1 MVVNMKTPGLS
12 RRTFLKL
19 GAAGAAGLA
28 ALPVIPAFAK
38 SSSVEEFPVGDL
50 LGRNCSGGK
59 IEMRSRP
66 SFSAPSVGTFYED
79 AVFPWLREVVG
90 EAPAGRYSRRWVETP
105 QGYLYAPVIQPV
117 RNLPNQVVTEL
128 PSSGL
133 GKGMWVEVTVP
144 YLETFMERG
153 PSSPWMKESVRPRLY
168 YGQVIWVD
176 DVNTNSDGVPLY
188 RVNEL
193 YGSYGD
199 IYWCEASGMRP
210 LTADEIAPINP
221 DVADKRVVVDLNHQT
236 LSCYEGNNEV
246 YFCRISSGAKFNA
259 SGEAVD
265 KWSTPPGPHPIWR
278 KLISIH
284 MSGGTTGGG
293 WDIAGV
299 GWTSLFAGT
308 GVAIHSCFWHND
320 YGTPR
325 SNGCVNARP
334 EDSKW
339 IFRWT
344 TPHVSLD
351 PGDQTVSM
359 PGGTIVDVVEKL
371 Y

>member
-1 MVVNMKTPGLS
+1 MVIKMSNQQLS
-12 RRTFLKL
+12 RREFLKL
-19 GAAGAAGLA
+19 GSTSLLGLSIVPLISNRHGQQLTA
-28 ALPVIPAFAK
+28 
-38 SSSVEEFPVGDL
+38 EFPAGDL

-66 SFSAPSVGTFYED
+66 SFSAPVVGTFYED
-79 AVFPWLREVVG
+79 SIFTWLREVVG
-90 EAPAGRYSRRWVETP
+90 EAPAGRYSKRWVETP
-105 QGYLYAPVIQPV
+105 DGYLYAPVVQPV
-117 RNLPNQVVTEL
+117 RNLPNQPVTEL
-128 PSSGL
+128 PTSGL
-133 GKGMWVEVTVP
+133 GRGMWVEVTVP
-144 YLETFMERG
+144 YVDIFIERG
-153 PSSPWMKESVRPRLY
+153 PASPWLKESIRPRLY

-176 DVNTNSDGVPLY
+176 DVTTNSDGVALY

-199 IYWCEASGMRP
+199 IYWCEASAFRP
-210 LTADEIAPINP
+210 ISEEEIAPINP

-236 LSCYEGNNEV
+236 LSCFEGNTEV

-259 SGEAVD
+259 SGQAVD

-334 EDSKW
+334 EDAKW
-339 IFRWT
+339 VFRWT

>member
-1 MVVNMKTPGLS
+1 MVIKMSNQQLS
-12 RRTFLKL
+12 RREFLKL
-19 GAAGAAGLA
+19 GSTSLLGLSIVPLISNRHGQQLTA
-28 ALPVIPAFAK
+28 
-38 SSSVEEFPVGDL
+38 EFPAGDL

-66 SFSAPSVGTFYED
+66 SFSAPVVGTFYED
-79 AVFPWLREVVG
+79 SIFTWLREVVG
-90 EAPAGRYSRRWVETP
+90 EAPAGRYSKRWVETP
-105 QGYLYAPVIQPV
+105 DGYLYAPVVQPV
-117 RNLPNQVVTEL
+117 RNLPNQPVTEL
-128 PSSGL
+128 PTSGL
-133 GKGMWVEVTVP
+133 GRGMWVEVTVP
-144 YLETFMERG
+144 YVDIFIERG
-153 PSSPWMKESVRPRLY
+153 PASPWLKESIRPCLY

-176 DVNTNSDGVPLY
+176 DVTTNSDGVALY

-199 IYWCEASGMRP
+199 IYWCEASAFRP
-210 LTADEIAPINP
+210 ISEEEIAPINP

-236 LSCYEGNNEV
+236 LSCFEGNTEV

-259 SGEAVD
+259 SGQAVD

-334 EDSKW
+334 EDAKW
-339 IFRWT
+339 VFRWT